1 MPPLLGS
8 GFAHCA
14 AWKRKRATHLDEANN
29 LADRD
34 RLALVAKGEPTQLR
48 VVLERLD
55 AHRLSSL
62 DQRNDLQSATGL
74 SFSHEFER
82 EDKLLRRRKLT
93 FMPFLAN

>member
-1 MPPLLGS
+1 MLSQASS
-8 GFAHCA
+8 G
-14 AWKRKRATHLDEANN
+14 KRATHLDEANN

-62 DQRNDLQSATGL
+62 NQRNDL
-74 SFSHEFER
+74 HR
-82 EDKLLRRRKLT
+82 NRRRVEDSVT
-93 FMPFLAN
+93 S